1 MEHLHPMSDTAQRQT
16 IIDFYRAIAQH
27 NIELLRSV
35 VTDDWQY
42 IPAPPGTQTGP
53 DLMIPAFNNL
63 AVAFPDMHIELLDVL
78 IQDDRV
84 AVRASVS
91 GTQSG
96 PLMGVAATSKQVKFA
111 VHSFHELRDGKISK
125 TWHMEDWL
133 GVFRQIGE
141 MPTNLSH

>member
-1 MEHLHPMSDTAQRQT
+1 MEHLHPMPNTEQRQA
-16 IIDFYRAIAQH
+16 IVDFYRAVAQH

-42 IPAPPGTQTGP
+42 IPTPSGYQTGP

-63 AVAFPDMHIELLDVL
+63 AIAFPDMHIELLDVL

-96 PLMGVAATSKQVKFA
+96 PLMGLAASSKQVKFA
-111 VHSFHELRDGKISK
+111 VHSFHEMRGGKIAK